1 MSLMD
6 DGTME
11 IYTLTDTAE
20 TGNMPRMKLQLFKK
34 YPFGYR
40 LIGYNRQYA
49 AMGVNEAIDELVR
62 IWQDRKIRIGM
73 YAIINGE
80 QFRITAVQHLDNT
93 AGLAVSELTLVR
105 LGENYDIDNT
115 VNSNT

>member
-11 IYTLTDTAE
+11 VYTLTDTAE

-40 LIGYNRQYA
+40 LIGYNRQ
-49 AMGVNEAIDELVR
+49 
-62 IWQDRKIRIGM
+62 
-73 YAIINGE
+73 
-80 QFRITAVQHLDNT
+80 
-93 AGLAVSELTLVR
+93 
-105 LGENYDIDNT
+105 
-115 VNSNT
+115 